1 MNEII
6 KNYEQSQIQQILKS
20 SKVSDFAP
28 GDTVKV
34 NVKIKEGNKERV
46 QAFQGVCIGK
56 KNNGLNSSFTVRK
69 ISSGEGVERVFP
81 LYSNVIDSIERVKVG
96 DVRRAKLYY
105 LRGLSGKKA
114 RIAERTDGRSYDDN
128 QFVSTIEDAE
138 EISEVSTEENKSD
151 TPVTDETPK
160 EEVKDTKTEETSS
173 QEAPKSEDNSKEEI
187 KETKSEESLSQVEP
201 KVEDEPKEEK
211 PVEKKIEEA
220 ETKS

>member
-81 LYSNVIDSIERVKVG
+81 LYSNVIDSIERIKVG

-114 RIAERTDGRSYDDN
+114 RIAERTDGRAYDDK
-128 QFVSTIEDAE
+128 QYVSSIEDVK
-138 EISEVSTEENKSD
+138 EVTEEQIEEKKSE
-151 TPVTDETPK
+151 TPVTEEAPVEAAK
-160 EEVKDTKTEETSS
+160 ETKTEEASP
-173 QEAPKSEDNSKEEI
+173 QEDSKAKEELKEEI
-187 KETKSEESLSQVEP
+187 P
-201 KVEDEPKEEK
+201 A
-211 PVEKKIEEA
+211 EKKAEEA

>member
-81 LYSNVIDSIERVKVG
+81 LYSNVIDSIERIKVG

-114 RIAERTDGRSYDDN
+114 RIAERTDGRAYDDK
-128 QFVSTIEDAE
+128 QYVSSIEDVKEVIE
-138 EISEVSTEENKSD
+138 EQIEEKKSEAPVTEEA
-151 TPVTDETPK
+151 PVEAAK
-160 EEVKDTKTEETSS
+160 ETKTEEASP
-173 QEAPKSEDNSKEEI
+173 QEDSKA
-187 KETKSEESLSQVEP
+187 KE
-201 KVEDEPKEEK
+201 EPKEEI
-211 PVEKKIEEA
+211 PAEKKAEEA

>member
-81 LYSNVIDSIERVKVG
+81 LYSNVIDSIERIKVG

-114 RIAERTDGRSYDDN
+114 RIAERTDGRAYDDK
-128 QFVSTIEDAE
+128 QYVSSIEDVKEVIE
-138 EISEVSTEENKSD
+138 EQIEEKKPE
-151 TPVTDETPK
+151 TPVTK
-160 EEVKDTKTEETSS
+160 
-173 QEAPKSEDNSKEEI
+173 EAPVEAA
-187 KETKSEESLSQVEP
+187 KETKTKEASPQQDSKAKE
-201 KVEDEPKEEK
+201 EPKEEI
-211 PVEKKIEEA
+211 PAEKKAEEA

>member
-81 LYSNVIDSIERVKVG
+81 LYSNVIDSIERIKVG

-114 RIAERTDGRSYDDN
+114 RIAERTDGRAYDDK
-128 QFVSTIEDAE
+128 QYVSSIEDVKEVTEKQIE
-138 EISEVSTEENKSD
+138 EKKSE
-151 TPVTDETPK
+151 TPVTEEAPVEVAK
-160 EEVKDTKTEETSS
+160 ETKTEEAS
-173 QEAPKSEDNSKEEI
+173 PKEDSKA
-187 KETKSEESLSQVEP
+187 KE
-201 KVEDEPKEEK
+201 EPKEEI
-211 PVEKKIEEA
+211 PAEKKAEEA

>member
-6 KNYEQSQIQQILKS
+6 KNYEQSQIQQILKN
-20 SKVSDFAP
+20 SKVTDFAP

-81 LYSNVIDSIERVKVG
+81 LYSNVIESIERIKVG

-105 LRGLSGKKA
+105 LRELSGKKA
-114 RIAERTDGRSYDDN
+114 RIAERTDGRSYDDD
-128 QFVSTIEDAE
+128 QYISSIEDIEVAPEEQPAE
-138 EISEVSTEENKSD
+138 GTLVVEESPTVVEEKVD
-151 TPVTDETPK
+151 AAPQ
-160 EEVKDTKTEETSS
+160 EEVKVEEVKEETPT
-173 QEAPKSEDNSKEEI
+173 ETPAEEPEV
-187 KETKSEESLSQVEP
+187 KN
-201 KVEDEPKEEK
+201 
-211 PVEKKIEEA
+211 
-220 ETKS
+220 

>member
-81 LYSNVIDSIERVKVG
+81 LYSNVIDSIERIKVG

-114 RIAERTDGRSYDDN
+114 RIAERTDGRAYDDK
-128 QFVSTIEDAE
+128 QYVSSIEDVKEVIE
-138 EISEVSTEENKSD
+138 EQIEEKKPE
-151 TPVTDETPK
+151 TPVTEEAPVEVAK
-160 EEVKDTKTEETSS
+160 ETKTEEASP
-173 QEAPKSEDNSKEEI
+173 QEDSKAKEELKEEI
-187 KETKSEESLSQVEP
+187 SA
-201 KVEDEPKEEK
+201 
-211 PVEKKIEEA
+211 EKKAEEA

>member
-81 LYSNVIDSIERVKVG
+81 LYSNVIDSIERIKVG

-114 RIAERTDGRSYDDN
+114 RIAERTDGRAYDDK
-128 QFVSTIEDAE
+128 QYVSSIEDVKEVIE
-138 EISEVSTEENKSD
+138 EQIEEKKPE
-151 TPVTDETPK
+151 TPVT
-160 EEVKDTKTEETSS
+160 EEAPVEAAQETKTEEASP
-173 QEAPKSEDNSKEEI
+173 QEDSKA
-187 KETKSEESLSQVEP
+187 KE
-201 KVEDEPKEEK
+201 EPKEEI
-211 PVEKKIEEA
+211 PAEKKAEEA

>member
-81 LYSNVIDSIERVKVG
+81 LYSNVIDSIERIKVG

-114 RIAERTDGRSYDDN
+114 RIAERTDGRAYDDK
-128 QFVSTIEDAE
+128 QYVSSIEDVK
-138 EISEVSTEENKSD
+138 EVTEEQIEDKKSEA
-151 TPVTDETPK
+151 PVTEEAPVEAAK
-160 EEVKDTKTEETSS
+160 ETKTEAASP
-173 QEAPKSEDNSKEEI
+173 QEDSNPKE
-187 KETKSEESLSQVEP
+187 
-201 KVEDEPKEEK
+201 EPKEEI
-211 PVEKKIEEA
+211 PAEKKAEEA

>member
-56 KNNGLNSSFTVRK
+56 KNNGRNSSFIVRK

-81 LYSNVIDSIERVKVG
+81 LYSNVIDSIERIKVG

-114 RIAERTDGRSYDDN
+114 RIAERTDGRAYDDK
-128 QFVSTIEDAE
+128 QYVSSIE
-138 EISEVSTEENKSD
+138 EVKEVTEEQIEEKKSE
-151 TPVTDETPK
+151 TPVTEEAPVEAAK
-160 EEVKDTKTEETSS
+160 ETKTEEASP
-173 QEAPKSEDNSKEEI
+173 QEDSKL
-187 KETKSEESLSQVEP
+187 KE
-201 KVEDEPKEEK
+201 EPKEEI
-211 PVEKKIEEA
+211 PGEKKAEES

>member
-56 KNNGLNSSFTVRK
+56 KNNGLNTSFTVRK

-81 LYSNVIDSIERVKVG
+81 LYSNVIDSIERIKVG

-114 RIAERTDGRSYDDN
+114 RIAERTDGRAYDDK
-128 QFVSTIEDAE
+128 QYVSSIEDVK
-138 EISEVSTEENKSD
+138 EVTEEQIEEKKSD
-151 TPVTDETPK
+151 TPVTEEAPVEAAK
-160 EEVKDTKTEETSS
+160 ETKTEEASH
-173 QEAPKSEDNSKEEI
+173 QEDSKA
-187 KETKSEESLSQVEP
+187 KE
-201 KVEDEPKEEK
+201 EPKEEIAA
-211 PVEKKIEEA
+211 EKKAEEA

>member
-1 MNEII
+1 MEHTMNELI

-81 LYSNVIDSIERVKVG
+81 LYSNVIDSIERIKVG

-114 RIAERTDGRSYDDN
+114 RIAERTDGRAYDDK
-128 QFVSTIEDAE
+128 QYVSSIEDVKEVIE
-138 EISEVSTEENKSD
+138 EQIEEKKPE
-151 TPVTDETPK
+151 TPVTK
-160 EEVKDTKTEETSS
+160 EAPVEAAKETKTEEASP
-173 QEAPKSEDNSKEEI
+173 QQDSKA
-187 KETKSEESLSQVEP
+187 KE
-201 KVEDEPKEEK
+201 EPKEEI
-211 PVEKKIEEA
+211 PAEKKAEEA

>member
-1 MNEII
+1 MEHTMNEII

-56 KNNGLNSSFTVRK
+56 KNNGLNTSFTVRK

-81 LYSNVIDSIERVKVG
+81 LYSNVIDSIERIKVG

-114 RIAERTDGRSYDDN
+114 RIAERTDGRAYDDK
-128 QFVSTIEDAE
+128 QYVSSIEDVKEVIE
-138 EISEVSTEENKSD
+138 EQIEEKKPE
-151 TPVTDETPK
+151 TPVTK
-160 EEVKDTKTEETSS
+160 
-173 QEAPKSEDNSKEEI
+173 EAPVEAA
-187 KETKSEESLSQVEP
+187 KETKTKEASPQQDSKAKE
-201 KVEDEPKEEK
+201 EPKEEILA
-211 PVEKKIEEA
+211 EKKAEEA

>member
-81 LYSNVIDSIERVKVG
+81 LYSNVIDSIERIKVG

-114 RIAERTDGRSYDDN
+114 RIAERTDGRAYDDK
-128 QFVSTIEDAE
+128 QYVSSIEDVKEVIE
-138 EISEVSTEENKSD
+138 EQIEEKKSE
-151 TPVTDETPK
+151 TPVTEEAPVEAAK
-160 EEVKDTKTEETSS
+160 ETKTEAASP
-173 QEAPKSEDNSKEEI
+173 QEDSKA
-187 KETKSEESLSQVEP
+187 
-201 KVEDEPKEEK
+201 KVEPKEEIHA
-211 PVEKKIEEA
+211 EKKTEEA
-220 ETKS
+220 ETKSQVK

>member
-81 LYSNVIDSIERVKVG
+81 LYSNVIDSIERIKVG

-114 RIAERTDGRSYDDN
+114 RIAERTDGRAYDDK
-128 QFVSTIEDAE
+128 QYVSSIEDVK
-138 EISEVSTEENKSD
+138 EVTEEQLEEKKSEA
-151 TPVTDETPK
+151 PVTEKAPVEAAK
-160 EEVKDTKTEETSS
+160 ETKTEAASP
-173 QEAPKSEDNSKEEI
+173 QEDSKL
-187 KETKSEESLSQVEP
+187 KE
-201 KVEDEPKEEK
+201 EPKEEI
-211 PVEKKIEEA
+211 PAEKKAEEA

>member
-69 ISSGEGVERVFP
+69 ISSGEGVERVFQ
-81 LYSNVIDSIERVKVG
+81 LYSNVIDSIERIKVG

-114 RIAERTDGRSYDDN
+114 RIAERTDGRAYDDK
-128 QFVSTIEDAE
+128 QYVSSIEDVKEVIE
-138 EISEVSTEENKSD
+138 EQIKEKKPETLVTEEA
-151 TPVTDETPK
+151 PVEVAK
-160 EEVKDTKTEETSS
+160 ETKTEEASP
-173 QEAPKSEDNSKEEI
+173 QEDSKA
-187 KETKSEESLSQVEP
+187 KE
-201 KVEDEPKEEK
+201 EPKEEI
-211 PVEKKIEEA
+211 PAEKKAEEA